1 MDEVIETNL
10 DKTPLDTEARK
21 APDKADGC
29 NVSQLE
35 FRERLSQQLRTPLNA
50 MMGFAELLAMQPGSA
65 GNDDSVQHILR
76 AGHELL
82 DVINRELGDAR
93 DPTASAQRTKARSRS
108 PHNVL
113 YIEDD
118 AVNFKLVEQILES
131 RPSLELMHATNAITG
146 LQLARTH
153 RPELILLDLNLPDL
167 HGSEVL
173 QRLQQESA
181 TARIPVVV
189 ISADATPSQIERLL
203 TTGARNYLTKPI
215 GIQNFLAVVD
225 ELVDTASAPA

>member
-1 MDEVIETNL
+1 MNQNEIHRDPTAS
-10 DKTPLDTEARK
+10 EA
-21 APDKADGC
+21 
-29 NVSQLE
+29 E

-50 MMGFAELLAMQPGSA
+50 IMGFAELLAMQPGST
-65 GNDDSVQHILR
+65 GKDDGVQHILR

-82 DVINRELGDAR
+82 DVINRELGDAG
-93 DPTASAQRTKARSRS
+93 DTAGKADRTNAGSSSAY
-108 PHNVL
+108 NVL

-118 AVNFKLVEQILES
+118 AVNFKLVEQILEN
-131 RPSLELMHATNAITG
+131 RPGLELMHATNAITG

-153 RPELILLDLNLPDL
+153 RPQLILLDLNLPDL

-173 QRLQQESA
+173 RRLQQENA

-203 TTGARNYLTKPI
+203 AAGARNYLTKPI

-225 ELVDTASAPA
+225 EFVDAATERA